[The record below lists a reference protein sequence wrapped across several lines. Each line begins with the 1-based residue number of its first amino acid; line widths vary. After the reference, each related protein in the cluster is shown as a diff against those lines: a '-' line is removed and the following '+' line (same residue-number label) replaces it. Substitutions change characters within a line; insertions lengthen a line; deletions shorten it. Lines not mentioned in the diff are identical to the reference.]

1 MASEAEVE
9 RADSGMEPPGARLR
23 AGREAAG
30 LKLADVA
37 LELRLSVD
45 TIDALEHGAADKLPA
60 PIFVRG
66 YVRNYAVLVGLPP
79 QELVEAYNSS
89 VGGVQN
95 QGLRAGPMQQQLV
108 GARRRN
114 YLVWLL
120 VLVVAVAAGWWFQQR
135 TASPP
140 GRTSITGQTSAQNTD
155 QAQAPP
161 AAASSAGEPNQG
173 EIPPAVQPGQSMQP
187 GSSAAET
194 PAAIDDNMPPQ
205 AEPVVPPPD
214 DVGPPGE
221 DTAAVPTPSEPASPT
236 AAAPPPAAPQSSEA
250 VAGDTLTLAF
260 TDRSWVEVRDA
271 AGQRLLYRLANA
283 GETRTVQGK
292 PPFRLVLGN
301 APAVRVE
308 LNGKPVDVAS
318 HTKGRTARFSVAP

>member
-1 MASEAEVE
+1 MASEAEME
-9 RADSGMEPPGARLR
+9 SADRGMAPPGARLR
-23 AGREAAG
+23 AGREAVG

-37 LELRLSVD
+37 LELRLSVE
-45 TIDALEHGAADKLPA
+45 TINALEHDAADKLPA

-66 YVRNYAVLVGLPP
+66 YVRNYAVLLGLPP

-89 VGGVQN
+89 VAGLQN

-135 TASPP
+135 TVPPP
-140 GRTSITGQTSAQNTD
+140 GRASITGQTSDRNAD

-161 AAASSAGEPNQG
+161 AAANSASEPNQG
-173 EIPPAVQPGQSMQP
+173 GIPPAVQPVQP
-187 GSSAAET
+187 GSNPAEIREGD
-194 PAAIDDNMPPQ
+194 ANLPPQ

-214 DVGPPGE
+214 DVGAPGE
-221 DTAAVPTPSEPASPT
+221 STAAVPAPTEPAAPT
-236 AAAPPPAAPQSSEA
+236 AAPPSAAPQSSEA

-283 GETRTVQGK
+283 GETHTVQGK

-308 LNGKPVDVAS
+308 FNGKPVDVAS